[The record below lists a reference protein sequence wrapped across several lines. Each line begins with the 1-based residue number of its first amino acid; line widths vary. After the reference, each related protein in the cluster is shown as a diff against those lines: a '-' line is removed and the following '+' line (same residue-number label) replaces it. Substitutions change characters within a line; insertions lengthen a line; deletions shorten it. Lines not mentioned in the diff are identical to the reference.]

1 MADTPQPPGTLP
13 PGTPPGTPP
22 PGSAPAERPG
32 NREDQQIHLTAVD
45 EFLAWGKEN
54 SLFYLLF
61 ATACCGIEL
70 MQASGPRYDLDRHGM
85 IPRATPRQAD
95 LMIVAGTITHKMAGR
110 VRTLWEQMTEPR
122 WVVSMGSCA
131 NSGGPFSKWSYSVLN
146 GIDKY
151 VPVDIYIPGCPPRPE
166 ALIDGVMALRARVR
180 RYRTL
185 GERDREPLVV
195 GGADAPFGCHFP
207 KDAPP
212 GARS

>member
-1 MADTPQPPGTLP
+1 
-13 PGTPPGTPP
+13 
-22 PGSAPAERPG
+22 
-32 NREDQQIHLTAVD
+32 
-45 EFLAWGKEN
+45 
-54 SLFYLLF
+54 
-61 ATACCGIEL
+61 
-70 MQASGPRYDLDRHGM
+70 M

-166 ALIDGVMALRARVR
+166 ALIDGVMALRDRVR

-185 GERDREPLVV
+185 GVRETAPHVVV
-195 GGADAPFGCHFP
+195 GHEAPFGGRCALP
-207 KDAPP
+207 GAGEQPP
-212 GARS
+212 GGTA

>member
-1 MADTPQPPGTLP
+1 MNPSLP
-13 PGTPPGTPP
+13 VGD
-22 PGSAPAERPG
+22 RPG
-32 NREDQQIHLTAVD
+32 NAADEQIHLTAVD

-70 MQASGPRYDLDRHGM
+70 MQAGGPRYDVDRLGM

-110 VRTLWEQMTEPR
+110 VRTLWEQMSEPR

-166 ALIDGVMALRARVR
+166 ALIDGVMALRDRVR

-185 GERDREPLVV
+185 GERETAPHIVAGHDAEFGSHCKVPDFSQPS
-195 GGADAPFGCHFP
+195 GGKAGG
-207 KDAPP
+207 KT
-212 GARS
+212 S